1 MIEVNDMGE
10 KEEADKVVDVNEMYG
25 YDNEQEKEQ
34 KPDGKNEMLKTI
46 LNHLNERKKLYLRKV
61 D

>member
-1 MIEVNDMGE
+1 MGE

-25 YDNEQEKEQ
+25 YENEQEKEQ